1 MGSIRCGNSDISRL
15 GERGRRRP
23 FERERAK
30 LIGSSSLR
38 RLEFQR
44 QALTQDV
51 FRPYRDNERAHARQA
66 PDLHGAEFA
75 AMRDVKGHSQIDLL
89 AAAFAFE
96 PAEQP
101 VEGQVSTQRLK
112 ITW

>member
-1 MGSIRCGNSDISRL
+1 
-15 GERGRRRP
+15 
-23 FERERAK
+23 
-30 LIGSSSLR
+30 
-38 RLEFQR
+38 
-44 QALTQDV
+44 
-51 FRPYRDNERAHARQA
+51 
-66 PDLHGAEFA
+66 
-75 AMRDVKGHSQIDLL
+75 MRDVKGHSQIYLL